1 MIYTYSDVSYKHCI
15 SLHLRFFTFLLYNS
29 SHFSHHISPI
39 TFNPSH
45 LTSTSL
51 PVFGSSVFRFP
62 FSAVFRSCFPPVLV
76 WFWCWFSSCYTQSA
90 LIILPSILDIMTSI
104 CYIKCIF
111 YGIIWKDMEGY
122 THRHMKDMENQLN
135 RAELGIWKR
144 IWKDTED
151 TESYLEDMRSFG
163 S

>member
-1 MIYTYSDVSYKHCI
+1 
-15 SLHLRFFTFLLYNS
+15 
-29 SHFSHHISPI
+29 
-39 TFNPSH
+39 
-45 LTSTSL
+45 
-51 PVFGSSVFRFP
+51 
-62 FSAVFRSCFPPVLV
+62 
-76 WFWCWFSSCYTQSA
+76 
-90 LIILPSILDIMTSI
+90 
-104 CYIKCIF
+104 
-111 YGIIWKDMEGY
+111 MEGY